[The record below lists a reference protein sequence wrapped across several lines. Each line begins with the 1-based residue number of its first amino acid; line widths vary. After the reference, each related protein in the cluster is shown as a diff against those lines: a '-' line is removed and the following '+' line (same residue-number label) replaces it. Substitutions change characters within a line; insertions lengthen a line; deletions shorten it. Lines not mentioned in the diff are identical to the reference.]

1 MQPSPPPAHRVGV
14 IAGWE
19 EVYASDYRRL
29 VALVAAVCGSLA
41 EAEEAVQEAFV
52 RALGVTGR
60 RPVVQDP
67 QAWLYR
73 VAVNV
78 ARARWRRRVL
88 GGRLTRLFA
97 TDAAGPPAASPDTR
111 LALLAAL
118 KRLPFAQREAVA
130 LHYFA
135 DLSIEDI
142 AARVDAP
149 PGTIK
154 ARLSR
159 GRDALARL
167 LSDEVPVGG
176 RRA

>member
-1 MQPSPPPAHRVGV
+1 MQPSARVAHRVGV
-14 IAGWE
+14 TTGWE

-29 VALVAAVCGSLA
+29 VALVAAVCGSLS

-60 RPVVQDP
+60 RAVVHDP
-67 QAWLYR
+67 QAWLYQ

-78 ARARWRRRVL
+78 VRARWRRRAL

-97 TDAAGPPAASPDTR
+97 ANSAEARQDSPDTR
-111 LALLAAL
+111 LAILAAL

-142 AARVDAP
+142 AGRVGAA
-149 PGTIK
+149 PGTVK

-167 LSDEVPVGG
+167 LSDEVSPGG
-176 RRA
+176 RHA

>member
-1 MQPSPPPAHRVGV
+1 MQPSTPSAHRVDV
-14 IAGWE
+14 TMGWE

-29 VALVAAVCGSLA
+29 VALVAAVCGSLS

-60 RPVVQDP
+60 RAVVHDP
-67 QAWLYR
+67 QAWLYQ

-78 ARARWRRRVL
+78 TRARWRRRAL

-97 TDAAGPPAASPDTR
+97 ADTAEAAHGTPDTR
-111 LALLAAL
+111 LAILAAL

-135 DLSIEDI
+135 DLSIDDI
-142 AARVDAP
+142 AARVGAP

-167 LSDEVPVGG
+167 LSDEVPAGG
-176 RRA
+176 HHA